1 MCLQSPPPNNIRLV
15 HWEQSITTS
24 DHCYQLCP
32 LGDLNHHIWSLLLVL
47 SIERPQSSHLITLP
61 MMSTERGLSPN
72 VITGTSVVHWQ
83 TSITASDQCYQ
94 FFLLREP
101 YHQMWSLLPV
111 LSAERLHSP
120 NLTNATDCIH
130 WEKLITT
137 SDHCYPFCPLTAFM
151 HLIWP
156 MLPVVSI
163 DRPQS
168 PHLITATS
176 FVPWEKLITI
186 YNHCYMYQLC
196 PLTDII
202 HHIWSLLP
210 VLLSYRPQ
218 PSHIITTVQHIAYI
232 NNYPLTTDSF
242 IY

>member
-1 MCLQSPPPNNIRLV
+1 M
-15 HWEQSITTS
+15 
-24 DHCYQLCP
+24 
-32 LGDLNHHIWSLLLVL
+32 
-47 SIERPQSSHLITLP
+47 
-61 MMSTERGLSPN
+61 
-72 VITGTSVVHWQ
+72 
-83 TSITASDQCYQ
+83 ITAT
-94 FFLLREP
+94 
-101 YHQMWSLLPV
+101 SL
-111 LSAERLHSP
+111 STERLHSS
-120 NLTNATDCIH
+120 NLTNATGCTH

-137 SDHCYPFCPLTAFM
+137 SDHCYQFCPLRDFICLIWSLLPVLSTERLHSPNLTNVNGCIHWEKLTITSDHCYNFCPLTDFM

-176 FVPWEKLITI
+176 FIHWEKLITI

-210 VLLSYRPQ
+210 VFLSYRPQ
-218 PSHIITTVQHIAYI
+218 SHIIITTVQHIAYI
-232 NNYPLTTDSF
+232 KNYPITTDSC